1 MIEYNTA
8 ERLNI
13 TLEQANYF
21 FGILAS
27 IVVILGALGT
37 MIFIIKKTSEV
48 DPFYYIFEEE
58 ETKLKNILSRSI
70 LITIS
75 IFVII
80 CSLIFILYNVYIS
93 SYKENFIDF
102 SYICI
107 IIANTFFISSI
118 TLLIIP
124 IKITNS
130 FFDFIYKSKFIGIVL
145 CFVLTYILYVS
156 TNCVLNNFCN
166 INIKNIL
173 SIIFKSIILSLIF
186 VFLIYHF
193 KKMMF
198 KKIVSVFFSGVSL
211 SFYIV
216 FVYILK
222 NSGKINFIS
231 TLELV
236 FIFFIIITIFHY
248 YVYKVIF
255 SSYYCK
261 TKLSYAYINTKEN
274 NHKLYIFNNIGG
286 NFLCSN
292 NDYMKCN
299 KNEKIEFRSKILKSK
314 FIIKAYLIKYK
325 KILIYLN
332 NKIIENEYNT
342 YRNKKLLYIKEKNIA
357 LFRDLYKF
365 IVYKI
370 YFSKEKKEN
379 FERYYTFHYNNSKN
393 ENNEN
398 NEEVNEINEGI
409 DEMKERFS
417 PINIK
422 IGEIIKYSAENNDII
437 NDIIVNILKTCEG
450 KKTLLDY
457 VDNMFFYSEYFRL
470 EQEEIQ
476 SFFNKVEELL
486 NKEDYYSKEDIDSY
500 LIYVFESINKG
511 ISYSL
516 ISVDDIKKNKIVLH
530 LENIKRFYEL

>member
-145 CFVLTYILYVS
+145 YFVLTYILYVS

-236 FIFFIIITIFHY
+236 FIIFIIITIFHY

-255 SSYYCK
+255 SSYHCK
-261 TKLSYAYINTKEN
+261 TKLSYAYIHMKEN
-274 NHKLYIFNNIGG
+274 KHKLYIFNNIGG
-286 NFLCSN
+286 NFLCSK

-299 KNEKIEFRSKILKSK
+299 KNEKIEFHSKILKSK
-314 FIIKAYLIKYK
+314 FIIKAYLRKYK
-325 KILIYLN
+325 TILLYLN
-332 NKIIENEYNT
+332 NKIIENEYNK
-342 YRNKKLLYIKEKNIA
+342 YRNKKLLYIKKKNIA

-370 YFSKEKKEN
+370 YFSKEKKET
-379 FERYYTFHYNNSKN
+379 FERYYTFYYNYWK
-393 ENNEN
+393 NEN

-409 DEMKERFS
+409 DENEERFS
-417 PINIK
+417 TINRE
-422 IGEIIKYSAENNDII
+422 IGEIIKYSAGNNDII
-437 NDIIVNILKTCEG
+437 NNIIVNILKQCEV
-450 KKTLLDY
+450 KKTLLNY

-470 EQEEIQ
+470 EKKEIQ
-476 SFFNKVEELL
+476 DFFNNVEGL
-486 NKEDYYSKEDIDSY
+486 NKKDYYSKEDIDSY
-500 LIYVFESINKG
+500 LIANLESINKG

-516 ISVDDIKKNKIVLH
+516 INVDDIDKNNIVLH